1 MQLKSIQWHS
11 PMNTSLATSSFPS
24 SSSRPSSQLRVRDNI
39 SPLSRGD
46 LLIWLSYVR
55 CSPTIPLHTYSL
67 QVALVKTYHII
78 LLYKD
83 VFKSRIHMVVL
94 RQEDTFWEGKHKP
107 PTNLIF
113 YLSLFSLYL
122 WGGAQCLGA
131 STFSSFSKCFGN
143 RFFCIFCKPYTY
155 SHPFL
160 PTLVSYKKIWPI
172 YGFARFSVTKKEQ
185 N

>member
-1 MQLKSIQWHS
+1 MLAQNHLRARHQLQQRGEGGEGAEFGENLHFSK
-11 PMNTSLATSSFPS
+11 
-24 SSSRPSSQLRVRDNI
+24 
-39 SPLSRGD
+39 LS
-46 LLIWLSYVR
+46 
-55 CSPTIPLHTYSL
+55 TIPSL
-67 QVALVKTYHII
+67 NSSPFSAVGADVQEALVTENS
-78 LLYKD
+78 
-83 VFKSRIHMVVL
+83 KSREV
-94 RQEDTFWEGKHKP
+94 GG
-107 PTNLIF
+107 
-113 YLSLFSLYL
+113 
-122 WGGAQCLGA
+122 GGAQCLGA